1 MYYCGLTTAKSTLAL
16 LTLTCLSSYE
26 QRKRFVSLIKITG
39 PEFAEKIVSK
49 EIFLTPSV
57 LSAGCI
63 TSPQRS
69 ISWQHWHS
77 SALVAKAT
85 ERLEQ
90 KHLIPK
96 KVR

>member
-1 MYYCGLTTAKSTLAL
+1 MIAFVDVLLWSHQCKVNTLFANSY
-16 LTLTCLSSYE
+16 LSSYE
-26 QRKRFVSLIKITG
+26 QKKRFVSIKITG

-57 LSAGCI
+57 LSAGSI

-77 SALVAKAT
+77 SALVAKANDWNRST
-85 ERLEQ
+85 
-90 KHLIPK
+90 
-96 KVR
+96 

>member
-1 MYYCGLTTAKSTLAL
+1 MNKK
-16 LTLTCLSSYE
+16 
-26 QRKRFVSLIKITG
+26 KRFVSIKITG
-39 PEFAEKIVSK
+39 PEFAEKMVFK

-57 LSAGCI
+57 LSAGSI

>member
-1 MYYCGLTTAKSTLAL
+1 MYYCGLTTAKSTLSL
-16 LTLTCLSSYE
+16 LTLTRLSSYE
-26 QRKRFVSLIKITG
+26 QKNRFVSIKITG

-57 LSAGCI
+57 LSAGSI
-63 TSPQRS
+63 TSPQPS
-69 ISWQHWHS
+69 IFWKHWHS

>member
-1 MYYCGLTTAKSTLAL
+1 MYYCSLTTAKSTLSL

-26 QRKRFVSLIKITG
+26 QRKRFVSIKITG

-57 LSAGCI
+57 LSAGSI